1 VRARLAALWTGRARQ
16 VGESLGA
23 SVAIQVALFA
33 SGIVMARSLGPS
45 GRGDLAVLLILPS
58 VALQVASLGLPAA
71 ATYYIA
77 KNRPAVVSITRRLV
91 APALW
96 QTAVTVILLFGLILA
111 FFGWKAGEARTAGL
125 LLIAGVPVFA
135 VQYYALHIMQGLEE
149 LRWFNVFRVINP
161 IAFSAGLGI
170 GAVFGL
176 TVVSCTA
183 IWLATLVLT
192 MVFMLVALAAKMRR
206 AERSGPL
213 SGPVPSQG
221 EMVRFGA
228 AGFLAQVSPVETF
241 RVDTLVVASLF
252 PSSIVGY
259 YAVALSISNAP
270 RFIADGIVAVAY
282 PQVAAQNP
290 TEGRASSRR
299 YMIAAAVGCG
309 VPTVV
314 LALASPWV
322 IPLLFGN
329 EFHAAVTLSAILVVS
344 AGLVSVRR
352 VGTDCLRGL
361 GEPGATTTIEIVTLI
376 ALAVG
381 FVVLARWGEG
391 KGVAVALIFSAVVGL
406 GLTLR
411 ALRDPERSRSAPL
424 ARLE

>member
-1 VRARLAALWTGRARQ
+1 
-16 VGESLGA
+16 
-23 SVAIQVALFA
+23 
-33 SGIVMARSLGPS
+33 MARSLGPS

-58 VALQVASLGLPAA
+58 VALQIASLGLPAA

-77 KNRPAVVSITRRLV
+77 RNRPAVRLITRRLV
-91 APALW
+91 GPALW
-96 QTAVTVILLFGLILA
+96 QSLATAILLAILIQA
-111 FFGWKAGEARTAGL
+111 FFGWKGGDNQTAGL
-125 LLIAGVPVFA
+125 LLVVGVPVFA

-149 LRWFNVFRVINP
+149 LRWFNAFRVINP
-161 IAFSAGLGI
+161 IAFSGGLAI
-170 GAVFGL
+170 GAIFGL

-183 IWLATLVLT
+183 IWLVTLVIT
-192 MVFMLVALAAKMRR
+192 MVFMLVALAAKTRR
-206 AERSGPL
+206 AERGGTSK
-213 SGPVPSQG
+213 GPVPTQG

-252 PSSIVGY
+252 PSRIVGY

-282 PQVAAQNP
+282 PQVSAQNA

-299 YMIAAAVGCG
+299 YMTLAAVGCG
-309 VPTVV
+309 VPTVI
-314 LALASPWV
+314 LALASPWL
-322 IPLLFGN
+322 IPLLFGSN
-329 EFHAAVTLSAILVVS
+329 FEAAVVLSAILVIS

-376 ALAVG
+376 ALAAG
-381 FVVLARWGEG
+381 FVVLAPWGNG
-391 KGVAVALIFSAVVGL
+391 KGVAVSLIFSAVVGL
-406 GLTLR
+406 ALTLR
-411 ALRDPERSRSAPL
+411 ALRDPGPSHSAPL